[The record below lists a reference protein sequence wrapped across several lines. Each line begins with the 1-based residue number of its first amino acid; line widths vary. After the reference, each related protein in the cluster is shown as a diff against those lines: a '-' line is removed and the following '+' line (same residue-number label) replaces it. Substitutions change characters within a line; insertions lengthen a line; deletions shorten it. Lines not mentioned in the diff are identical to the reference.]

1 MLNKDYKINGF
12 FNLYKPSGI
21 TSAYAL
27 VKIKK
32 KLNGEKVGHMGTL
45 DPMASGVLP
54 VAIGKSTRLFDYLLD
69 KDKEYNAN
77 FTFGYET
84 DTLDAEGK
92 IIKETNVI
100 PTKEEILGV
109 IASLVG
115 KVDQIP
121 PLFSAKNVDGK
132 RSYALARQGIQVELP
147 PKQVEITSIKLN
159 GKIDE
164 NTYNFTINCKGGTYI
179 RSICRDMAYKLNSL
193 ATMTKLTRTKSGAFT
208 LENAVSFNDIESIDL
223 QDYIISP
230 DKILSN
236 ESIYLGEKD
245 SVELSFGRQVI
256 IDKPNGFYKV
266 YDSENI
272 FVGVGEILNNNLKI
286 KAYIKD

>member
-27 VKIKK
+27 IKIKK
-32 KLNGEKVGHMGTL
+32 KLHGEKVGHMGTL

-84 DTLDAEGK
+84 DTLDGEGK
-92 IIKETNVI
+92 MVKEDGKI
-100 PTKEEILGV
+100 PSEEEILK
-109 IASLVG
+109 ILPSLVG
-115 KVDQIP
+115 QVDQIP
-121 PLFSAKNVDGK
+121 PSFSAKNVDGK

-147 PKQVEITSIKLN
+147 PKKVEITSIMLN
-159 GKIDE
+159 CKIDD

-179 RSICRDMAYKLNSL
+179 RSICRDMAYKLNTF
-193 ATMTKLTRTKSGAFT
+193 ATMTKLVRTKSGLFT
-208 LENAVSFNDIESIDL
+208 LDNAVSFNDIDGVNL

-230 DKILSN
+230 DKILTN
-236 ESIYLGEKD
+236 ESIYLDKTS
-245 SVELSFGRQVI
+245 SVELSFGRLVI
-256 IDKPNGFYKV
+256 VDKPNGFYKV
-266 YDSENI
+266 YNSENE
-272 FVGVGEILNNNLKI
+272 FVGVGEICNTHLKI